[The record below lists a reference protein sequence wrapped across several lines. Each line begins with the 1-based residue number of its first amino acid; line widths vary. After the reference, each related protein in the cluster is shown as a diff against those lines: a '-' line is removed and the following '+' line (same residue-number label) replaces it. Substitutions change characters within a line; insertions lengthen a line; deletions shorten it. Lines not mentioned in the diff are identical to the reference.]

1 MVEVNMATI
10 NAAGADMLN
19 RFNTTTALGK
29 INTKINKITNNRCMD
44 KRN

>member
-1 MVEVNMATI
+1 MAEANMVTI

-29 INTKINKITNNRCMD
+29 IKTKFKLITEPAFLPNVC
-44 KRN
+44 